1 LGALSDFEAVP
12 GFGLKCH
19 ISNVDT
25 VSTKTLVV
33 DEDNVSKY
41 VEGMLGQIP
50 LFPSFVQLEK

>member
-1 LGALSDFEAVP
+1 LSDFEAVP